1 MRETETSFLDDSPAQ
16 QRVNGL
22 RSVLGADG
30 VREITVSRTP
40 SAGREVIDALR
51 AFAAPDAAGEHDA
64 SGGGGG
70 DGAAWRPTAVF
81 AHRDLVAISV
91 LGAAREAGL
100 HVPGELSIV
109 GYDDDDVT
117 AALDLSTVAN
127 PLRVMAGKKIKKQ
140 QEAAGHEG
148 RLDMVKFADIQTSQ
162 LFIDKSLAAVPVGVT
177 DDDID
182 AAIGASVTLSVNV
195 LDGKAK
201 TIDMRGE

>member
-1 MRETETSFLDDSPAQ
+1 MPLPPA
-16 QRVNGL
+16 
-22 RSVLGADG
+22 S
-30 VREITVSRTP
+30 P
-40 SAGREVIDALR
+40 SA
-51 AFAAPDAAGEHDA
+51 
-64 SGGGGG
+64 
-70 DGAAWRPTAVF
+70 T
-81 AHRDLVAISV
+81 SV

-148 RLDMVKFADIQTSQ
+148 GLDMVKFADIQTSQ
-162 LFIDKSLAAVPVGVT
+162 LFIDKSLAAVPLGVT